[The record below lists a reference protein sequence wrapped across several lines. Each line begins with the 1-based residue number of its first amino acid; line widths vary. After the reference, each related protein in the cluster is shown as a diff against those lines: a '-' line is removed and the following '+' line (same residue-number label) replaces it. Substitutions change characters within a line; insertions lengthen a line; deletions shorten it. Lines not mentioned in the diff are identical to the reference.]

1 MDEVC
6 RSGKMDQGM
15 MDSGKMAWH
24 MDWVDQY
31 TLKAIYTRV
40 NGLKIRLMVT
50 ASNKTLK
57 EADTKETGKM
67 INKMEKELKNGL
79 MVLYMKANIKME

>member
-1 MDEVC
+1 
-6 RSGKMDQGM
+6 
-15 MDSGKMAWH
+15 
-24 MDWVDQY
+24 
-31 TLKAIYTRV
+31 V

-67 INKMEKELKNGL
+67 INKMVKELKNGL